1 MTKKAAIQKI
11 VADWKKLEGEPAKE
25 AFLKKVKA
33 EVDAKTGP
41 QLLQS
46 AKALKEVVH
55 DLHSEVIAKTIEVF
69 PANVEEAM
77 LIENLLERMRVRFKV
92 A

>member
-1 MTKKAAIQKI
+1 MTEKAAIQEI
-11 VADWKKLEGEPAKE
+11 VTDWKKLEGEPAKE

-33 EVDAKTGP
+33 EVDANTGP

-46 AKALKEVVH
+46 AKALREAVH
-55 DLHSEVIAKTIEVF
+55 DFHSEVVAKTIEVF
-69 PANVEEAM
+69 PANAEEGK
-77 LIENLLERMRVRFKV
+77 LIEDLLARMRVRFKV

>member
-1 MTKKAAIQKI
+1 MTEKAKIQKI

-25 AFLKKVKA
+25 AFLKQVKA
-33 EVDAKTGP
+33 EVDAKTGQ

-46 AKALKEVVH
+46 AKAFKEVVH
-55 DLHSEVIAKTIEVF
+55 DLHSGLVTTTIEVF
-69 PANVEEAM
+69 PANAEEAT
-77 LIENLLERMRVRFKV
+77 LIENLLERMRVKFRV

>member
-1 MTKKAAIQKI
+1 MTEKAAIQKI

-33 EVDAKTGP
+33 EVDAKTGQ

-46 AKALKEVVH
+46 AKAIKEVVH
-55 DLHSEVIAKTIEVF
+55 DLHAVLVTKKIEVF
-69 PANVEEAM
+69 PVNAAEAT
-77 LIENLLERMRVRFKV
+77 LIENLLERMRVKFRV

>member
-1 MTKKAAIQKI
+1 MTEKAAIQKI
-11 VADWKKLEGEPAKE
+11 VTDWKKLEGELAKE

-33 EVDAKTGP
+33 EVDAKTGQ

-46 AKALKEVVH
+46 AKAIKEVVH
-55 DLHSEVIAKTIEVF
+55 DLHSVLVTTKIEVF
-69 PANVEEAM
+69 PANTEEAT
-77 LIENLLERMRVRFKV
+77 LIENLLERMRVKFRV